1 MNHERD
7 YLMLSGIQHFYF
19 CKRQWALIH
28 IENCWADNAAT
39 AEGELLHEKAD
50 NPFLK
55 ESRPNKFYSRSIPV
69 SSRALGFSGILD
81 VVEFEKAEDGI
92 PVEGKRGL
100 WRPHIVEYKRGKEKK
115 DLCDIMQLAAEV
127 ICLEES
133 LNVSMSRASVMP
145 SASIYYF
152 ASKKRITIDINDELR
167 ASVQTAADEMHALYR
182 EKKTP
187 PAEPGKHCTRCS
199 LYDICLPKL
208 TLKKTAVQRYLLNR
222 IADSVLEDNTI
233 EDSVIEDNL

>member
-1 MNHERD
+1 
-7 YLMLSGIQHFYF
+7 MLSGIQHFYF
-19 CKRQWALIH
+19 CKRQWALID
-28 IENCWADNAAT
+28 IEACWKDDEAT
-39 AEGELLHEKAD
+39 QEGRLLHEKAD

-69 SSRALGFSGILD
+69 ASHTLGFSGILD

-92 PVEGKRGL
+92 PIEGKKGL

-133 LNVSMSRASVMP
+133 LNVSMNRASVMPSRASVVP

-152 ASKKRITIDINDELR
+152 ASKKRMTIDITDELR
-167 ASVQTAADEMHALYR
+167 SSVQTAADEMHTLYR
-182 EKKTP
+182 DKKTP

-199 LYDICLPKL
+199 LCDICLPKL

-222 IADSVLEDNTI
+222 IADN
-233 EDSVIEDNL
+233 VIEDNIIEDNL